1 MIKYKLNGETVDVPL
16 NEQKQFEIDNPTA
29 KKIEVNSATEIEKS
43 KKENQKIEEY
53 IPQAQ
58 TMQENITPQ
67 INLQDQVEETDSSQN
82 NQKKIEPIIEEEE
95 EEIVKEEVAY
105 PWSNTERDA
114 SSLFSGSIFDET
126 ETKPELETEREFD
139 ELTNEQREAIEEFN
153 ETPRSP
159 TGKPIV
165 EEPTYDWDSYI
176 PDVDVDLPQEYQFGN
191 QGQGIPYERYEEY
204 ANDLTAELPNASE
217 ERKKEIEYLLPV
229 LEQKQDHLQR
239 QTQQLPDSSIIK
251 TENIVGTDADLY
263 SSDDVL
269 KYQPESYSIMS
280 AIKSEDWDAMSEKDK
295 IEQIPGWDYLAPET
309 KNKWNTYFEW
319 NRPIDTKTYE
329 SKGYIGD
336 THSEP
341 ILFGNYDLGSGDN
354 IWHREW
360 NQKRTFF
367 KDFLDPISDEYSV
380 ELIGGGFGSKFK
392 NDGMG
397 EKGGTVESWEKLVIT
412 HLPTGQTHTIREYNS
427 NSTFGD
433 NKHRKINTSYDED
446 LDQWVQT
453 YSGAKKYGEELNNF
467 LVSTMS
473 DGSKRKMNIHQSW
486 MNDWFK
492 VTKKNNI
499 TLSSSERQD
508 IDDDLEDQLSV
519 DIDID
524 SRASGATGRY
534 VDGVSGGFGISYN
547 VHVGMDRRQI
557 V

>member
-229 LEQKQDHLQR
+229 LEQ
-239 QTQQLPDSSIIK
+239 
-251 TENIVGTDADLY
+251 
-263 SSDDVL
+263 
-269 KYQPESYSIMS
+269 
-280 AIKSEDWDAMSEKDK
+280 
-295 IEQIPGWDYLAPET
+295 
-309 KNKWNTYFEW
+309 
-319 NRPIDTKTYE
+319 
-329 SKGYIGD
+329 
-336 THSEP
+336 
-341 ILFGNYDLGSGDN
+341 
-354 IWHREW
+354 
-360 NQKRTFF
+360 
-367 KDFLDPISDEYSV
+367 
-380 ELIGGGFGSKFK
+380 
-392 NDGMG
+392 
-397 EKGGTVESWEKLVIT
+397 
-412 HLPTGQTHTIREYNS
+412 
-427 NSTFGD
+427 
-433 NKHRKINTSYDED
+433 
-446 LDQWVQT
+446 
-453 YSGAKKYGEELNNF
+453 
-467 LVSTMS
+467 
-473 DGSKRKMNIHQSW
+473 
-486 MNDWFK
+486 
-492 VTKKNNI
+492 
-499 TLSSSERQD
+499 
-508 IDDDLEDQLSV
+508 
-519 DIDID
+519 
-524 SRASGATGRY
+524 
-534 VDGVSGGFGISYN
+534 
-547 VHVGMDRRQI
+547 
-557 V
+557 

>member
-251 TENIVGTDADLY
+251 TENIICIKVVTTF
-263 SSDDVL
+263 VIF
-269 KYQPESYSIMS
+269 SI
-280 AIKSEDWDAMSEKDK
+280 
-295 IEQIPGWDYLAPET
+295 
-309 KNKWNTYFEW
+309 
-319 NRPIDTKTYE
+319 
-329 SKGYIGD
+329 
-336 THSEP
+336 
-341 ILFGNYDLGSGDN
+341 
-354 IWHREW
+354 
-360 NQKRTFF
+360 
-367 KDFLDPISDEYSV
+367 FL
-380 ELIGGGFGSKFK
+380 
-392 NDGMG
+392 
-397 EKGGTVESWEKLVIT
+397 
-412 HLPTGQTHTIREYNS
+412 
-427 NSTFGD
+427 
-433 NKHRKINTSYDED
+433 
-446 LDQWVQT
+446 
-453 YSGAKKYGEELNNF
+453 LNAF
-467 LVSTMS
+467 
-473 DGSKRKMNIHQSW
+473 I
-486 MNDWFK
+486 
-492 VTKKNNI
+492 
-499 TLSSSERQD
+499 
-508 IDDDLEDQLSV
+508 
-519 DIDID
+519 
-524 SRASGATGRY
+524 ASP
-534 VDGVSGGFGISYN
+534 
-547 VHVGMDRRQI
+547 
-557 V
+557 